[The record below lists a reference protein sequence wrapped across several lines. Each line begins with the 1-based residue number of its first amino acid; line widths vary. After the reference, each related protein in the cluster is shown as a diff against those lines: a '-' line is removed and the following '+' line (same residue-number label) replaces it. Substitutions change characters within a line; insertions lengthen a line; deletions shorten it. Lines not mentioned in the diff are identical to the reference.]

1 MKQRRLV
8 AVIVIVQ
15 LVILALTSHTAGASQ
30 FPERP
35 PLAETKGEEKQ
46 IVMVEVSQKNIDRV
60 IKKIQKAIPESKVRK
75 RFKLVYSGFSLE
87 VKEKDVAQL
96 EKMTGVTRV
105 DHVMTYQTTIDDSVP
120 FIGTENIRNQLDR
133 DGEKLTGKGVKI
145 AVIDTGIDYSHPDL
159 KPNYKGGYDVVD
171 NDKDPM
177 ETMPRQGGI
186 TIHGTHV
193 AGIIAANGK
202 IKGVAPEAEIYAY
215 RALGPGGQGTTEQV
229 IESIERAVE
238 DEVDII
244 NLSLGNSVNGP
255 DWPTSVAL
263 DRAVEL
269 GVVAVTS
276 NGNSGPN
283 MWTVGS
289 PGTSTKAISVGA
301 SSPPLKTPYIT
312 IFGEDREISV
322 NSMSGA
328 LPWNLRRDHPLVF
341 AGLGRKED
349 MEDAAGKIV
358 LVRRGIIPF
367 AEKARNAMESGA
379 KGVIIYN
386 NTSGPFMGAIDGDP
400 IQFPI
405 ATISK
410 EDGEWM
416 REQLE
421 EKQKRQVRTIFRH
434 EEDLLAP
441 FSSRGPVTHTWE
453 VKPDVVAPGVSIDS
467 TIPKGYLG
475 LNGTSMSAPHVA
487 GAAALI
493 KQAHPS
499 WNPVQIKAALMN
511 TGKQLFDPEGKPY
524 LPHEQGAGRIQVDKA
539 VRTDTLV
546 YPGAVTFG
554 KWAADDRRE
563 VKRVRLT
570 VENHSDRV
578 KTYYVSPPL
587 NAPDGVQWKVPF
599 SFEVAAGEKKEVEV
613 VMDIFPAVLKKGIHH
628 GDIIIKGGSEDI
640 RVPYLFFIEEPD
652 YPRVMAFSF
661 ERGDSVSSYR
671 YEMYLPGGAS
681 EVGIALYDP
690 DTFEFIKYLDA
701 KEDIGRGLLEVE
713 LDGIDLP
720 NGVYKAL
727 VFAEQDGKEDT
738 LETMIL
744 IGDEIHSNSD
754 RNNRDE

>member
-1 MKQRRLV
+1 
-8 AVIVIVQ
+8 
-15 LVILALTSHTAGASQ
+15 
-30 FPERP
+30 
-35 PLAETKGEEKQ
+35 
-46 IVMVEVSQKNIDRV
+46 
-60 IKKIQKAIPESKVRK
+60 
-75 RFKLVYSGFSLE
+75 
-87 VKEKDVAQL
+87 
-96 EKMTGVTRV
+96 
-105 DHVMTYQTTIDDSVP
+105 MTYQTTIDDSVP

-159 KPNYKGGYDVVD
+159 KPNFKGGYDVVD

-328 LPWNLRRDHPLVF
+328 LPWNLRRDHPLMF

-379 KGVIIYN
+379 KGLIIYN

-400 IQFPI
+400 LQFPV

-421 EKQKRQVRTIFRH
+421 EKQKRQIRTIFRH

-493 KQAHPS
+493 KQAHPNWS
-499 WNPVQIKAALMN
+499 PEQIKAALMN
-511 TGKQLFDPEGKPY
+511 TGKQLFDLEGKPY
-524 LPHEQGAGRIQVDKA
+524 MPHEQGAGRIQVDKA

-563 VKRVRLT
+563 VKRVKLT
-570 VENHSDRV
+570 VENHSDTV
-578 KTYYVSPPL
+578 KKYYVSPPL
-587 NAPDGVQWKVPF
+587 DAPDGVQWKVPF
-599 SFEVAAGEKKEVEV
+599 SFEIEAGEKKEVEV
-613 VMDIFPAVLKKGIHH
+613 VMDIFPAVLKEGIHH
-628 GDIIIKGGSEDI
+628 GDIFIKGGSEEI

-652 YPRVMAFSF
+652 YPRVMAFGF
-661 ERGDSVSSYR
+661 ERGDSVDSYR
-671 YEMYLPGGAS
+671 YEVYLPGGAS

-690 DTFEFIKYLDA
+690 DTFKFIKYLDA
-701 KEDIGRGLLEVE
+701 KKDIGRGLLEVE
-713 LDGIDLP
+713 LEGVDLA

-738 LETMIL
+738 LETMIF
-744 IGDEIHSNSD
+744 IGDELHSNAD
-754 RNNRDE
+754 KNNRDE

>member
-1 MKQRRLV
+1 MKKGRLL

-15 LVILALTSHTAGASQ
+15 LVLHALTVHTAGASQ

-35 PLAETKGEEKQ
+35 PLGEGKEEEHQ
-46 IVMVEVSQKNIDRV
+46 IVMVEVTQDKIERV
-60 IKKIQKAIPESKVRK
+60 ISKVQKVIPESKVRK

-87 VKEKDVAQL
+87 LKEKDVPKL
-96 EKMTGVTRV
+96 KEMTGVTRV
-105 DHVMTYQTTIDDSVP
+105 DHVMTYQTTLDDSVP

-159 KPNYKGGYDVVD
+159 KANFKGGYDVVD
-171 NDKDPM
+171 DDQDPM
-177 ETMPRQGGI
+177 ETTPQQGGI

-238 DEVDII
+238 DGVDII
-244 NLSLGNSVNGP
+244 NLSLGNAVNGP

-301 SSPPLKTPYIT
+301 SSPPLQTPYIT
-312 IFGEDREISV
+312 IFGEDREIPV
-322 NSMSGA
+322 NSMTGA
-328 LPWNLRRDHPLVF
+328 LPWNVRRDFPLVY
-341 AGLGRKED
+341 AGLGRKDE
-349 MEDAAGKIV
+349 MEDVAGKVV

-367 AEKARNAMESGA
+367 AEKAKNAMDNGA
-379 KGVIIYN
+379 KGIVISN
-386 NTSGPFMGAIDGDP
+386 NTSGAFMGAIDGEP

-405 ATISK
+405 AAISK
-410 EDGEWM
+410 DDGEWLM
-416 REQLE
+416 EKIE
-421 EKQKRQVRTIFRH
+421 EKQKRQLRTVFRK

-493 KQAHPS
+493 KQAHPN
-499 WNPVQIKAALMN
+499 WNPEQIKAALMN
-511 TGKQLFDPEGKPY
+511 TGKQLIDANGDPY

-554 KWAADDRRE
+554 KWASDDRRE
-563 VKRVRLT
+563 VKKVKVT
-570 VENHSDRV
+570 VENHSNKER
-578 KTYYVSPPL
+578 TYYVSPPFD
-587 NAPDGVQWKVPF
+587 APDGVQWKVPF
-599 SFEVAAGEKKEVEV
+599 SFRIPPGDKKEVEI
-613 VMDIFPAVLKKGIHH
+613 VMDIFPAVLKEGIHH
-628 GDIIIKGGSEDI
+628 GDIVIKGGNEDI

-652 YPRVMAFSF
+652 YPRVMAFNF
-661 ERGDSVSSYR
+661 ERGDSISTYR
-671 YEMYLPGGAS
+671 YEMYLPGGAT

-690 DTFEFIKYLDA
+690 DTFEFITYLDA

-713 LDGIDLP
+713 LEGIKLQDGI
-720 NGVYKAL
+720 YKAL

-738 LETMIL
+738 IETMIV
-744 IGDEIHSNSD
+744 IGDELHNS
-754 RNNRDE
+754 EQKGHGE

>member
-1 MKQRRLV
+1 MKRRRLL
-8 AVIVIVQ
+8 ALIVIVQ
-15 LVILALTSHTAGASQ
+15 LVLLALTSNTAGASQ

-35 PLAETKGEEKQ
+35 PLDDAMGEDTQ
-46 IVMVEVSQKNIDRV
+46 VVMVEVSQHKIDRV
-60 IKKIQKAIPESKVRK
+60 IEKVQKAIPESKVRK

-87 VKEKDVAQL
+87 LKEKDVPKL
-96 EKMTGVTRV
+96 EKMTDVSRV

-120 FIGTENIRNQLDR
+120 FIGTDNIRNQLDR
-133 DGEKLTGKGVKI
+133 SGEKLTGHGVKI

-159 KPNYKGGYDVVD
+159 KENFKGGYDVVD

-177 ETMPRQGGI
+177 ETLPRQGGI

-238 DEVDII
+238 DGVDVI
-244 NLSLGNSVNGP
+244 NLSLGNAVNGP

-301 SSPPLKTPYIT
+301 SSPPLRTPYIT

-328 LPWNLRRDHPLVF
+328 LPWNLRRDHPVIF
-341 AGLGRKED
+341 AGLGRKEE
-349 MEDAAGKIV
+349 MEDVAGKIV

-367 AEKARNAMESGA
+367 HEKARNAMESGA
-379 KGVIIYN
+379 KGLIIFN
-386 NTSGPFMGAIDGDP
+386 NTSGTFMGAIDGDP
-400 IQFPI
+400 LQFPV

-410 EDGEWM
+410 EDGEWIK
-416 REQLE
+416 EKIE
-421 EKQKRQVRTIFRH
+421 EKAKRQIRTVFRK

-493 KQAHPS
+493 KQAHPK
-499 WNPVQIKAALMN
+499 WTPEQIKAALMN
-511 TGKQLFDPEGKPY
+511 TGKQLFDQEGKPY

-539 VRTDTLV
+539 IRTDTLV
-546 YPGAVTFG
+546 SPGAVTFG

-563 VKRVRLT
+563 VKSVKLK
-570 VENHSDRV
+570 VENHSNKE
-578 KTYYVSPPL
+578 KTYYISPPL
-587 NAPDGVQWKVPF
+587 DAPDGVQWKVPF
-599 SFEVAAGEKKEVEV
+599 SFQVPAGESKEVEV
-613 VMDIFPAVLKKGIHH
+613 VMDIFPAVLKEGIHH
-628 GDIIIKGGSEDI
+628 GDIIVKGGNEDI
-640 RVPYLFFIEEPD
+640 RIPYLFFIEEPD
-652 YPRVMAFSF
+652 YPRVMAFNF
-661 ERGDSVSSYR
+661 ERGDSVTSYR
-671 YEMYLPGGAS
+671 YEMYLPGGAT

-690 DTFEFIKYLDA
+690 DTFEFISYLDA
-701 KEDIGRGLLEVE
+701 KKDIGRGLLEVE
-713 LDGIDLP
+713 LEGVELP

-738 LETMIL
+738 LETMIY
-744 IGDEIHSNSD
+744 IGEDFHASD
-754 RNNRDE
+754 KNNRDE